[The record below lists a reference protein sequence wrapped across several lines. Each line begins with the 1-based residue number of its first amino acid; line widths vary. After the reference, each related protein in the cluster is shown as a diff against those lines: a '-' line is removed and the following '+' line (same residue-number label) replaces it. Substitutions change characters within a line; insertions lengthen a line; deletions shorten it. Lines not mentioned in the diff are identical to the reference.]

1 VFFNVYLRQVMFV
14 RTKKHPGSK
23 NSSVLICYSI
33 REGHRVCQKVLCN
46 LGKGST
52 KEELFILKSKAM
64 EKLSHLKVIQPIEKP
79 KVIMDITPVLWK
91 NVQEISRQNAG
102 VPDILGSLYDE
113 LGFSRILHGKAGN
126 ILKAVVLSRFIEP
139 ASKHK
144 SISIIES
151 KFGDFYTADAIYRM
165 MDVLGENL
173 RKSHEIVFNAT
184 KEATGGKIDLMLFD
198 VTTLHFET
206 IAEDELRAFGYSKNF
221 RFNTTQVVLALA
233 TTEDGL
239 PVGYRLFPGNTAEV
253 STLIQSVNY
262 WKKIIPVGQVIIIGD
277 RAMMGEDNIKK
288 LEEANLK
295 YIIAYPMKKSPRVI
309 KDQIL
314 SDANYT
320 PDVIQNELHWKKEI
334 EIKEGQRLIV
344 TYNPKRHARDQKQ
357 RERLIE
363 RIKKKLGKT
372 KKAKRLVSNLGYL
385 KYTTMDNECIAELN
399 EDKIAE
405 DSRWDGLHGVMT
417 NTELSAKEVVE
428 KYKKLWTIE
437 ESFRI
442 SKHNFK
448 MRPIYHFTA
457 KRIISHIDIC
467 FLTFALIRHA
477 QDRLK
482 KGGYTL
488 SVEQLREELI
498 KVEASI
504 LEDSSTGKLYRSP
517 SFMTYQAEKIYQ
529 IFDREQD
536 LKMRAI
542 N

>member
-1 VFFNVYLRQVMFV
+1 MFV
-14 RTKKHPGSK
+14 RTKRHPGSK
-23 NSSVLICYSI
+23 NSSVLICYSV
-33 REGHRVCQKVLCN
+33 REGHRVYQKVLCN

-52 KEELFILKSKAM
+52 KEELSILKSKAM
-64 EKLSHLKVIQPIEKP
+64 EKLSHLKAIQPKETMNTIPGLLK
-79 KVIMDITPVLWK
+79 DSR
-91 NVQEISRQNAG
+91 EISRQNAG
-102 VPDILGSLYDE
+102 VPDILGSLYE
-113 LGFSRILHGKAGN
+113 QLGFSKILPGKAGK

-139 ASKHK
+139 ASKNK
-144 SISIIES
+144 SSSIIES

-165 MDVLGENL
+165 MDILGENL

-206 IAEDELRAFGYSKNF
+206 LAEDELRAFGFSKNF

-239 PVGYRLFPGNTAEV
+239 PVGYRLFSGNTAEV
-253 STLIQSVNY
+253 STLIECVDY
-262 WKKIIPVGQVIIIGD
+262 WKQIIPIGQVIIVGD
-277 RAMMGEDNIKK
+277 RAMMCEENIKK
-288 LEEANLK
+288 LEGSGLQ
-295 YIIAYPMKKSPRVI
+295 YIIAYPMKRSSQALKE
-309 KDQIL
+309 QIL
-314 SDANYT
+314 SNADYV
-320 PDVIQNELHWKKEI
+320 PDVLQNELHWKKEI
-334 EIKEGQRLIV
+334 EVKKGQRLIV
-344 TYNPKRHARDQKQ
+344 TYNQKRHARDQKE

-363 RIKKKLGKT
+363 RVKKRLGKT

-385 KYTTMDNECIAELN
+385 KYTTIDNECIAELN
-399 EDKIAE
+399 EAKIKE

-417 NTELSAKEVVE
+417 NTELCAKDVVE
-428 KYKKLWTIE
+428 RYKKLWTIE

-442 SKHNFK
+442 NKHNFK
-448 MRPIYHFTA
+448 MRPIYHFTP

-482 KGGYTL
+482 KGGYAI
-488 SVEQLREELI
+488 SVNELREELI

-504 LEDSSTGKLYRSP
+504 LQDQSTGQLYRSP

-529 IFDREQD
+529 IFGREED
-536 LKMRAI
+536 LRIRAL